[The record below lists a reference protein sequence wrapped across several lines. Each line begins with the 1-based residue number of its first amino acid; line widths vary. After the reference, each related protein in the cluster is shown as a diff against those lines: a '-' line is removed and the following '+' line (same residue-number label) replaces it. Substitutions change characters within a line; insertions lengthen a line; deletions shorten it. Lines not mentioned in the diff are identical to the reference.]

1 MHMTLS
7 KLLRHL
13 GMVLDSLRNI
23 PTVGRASASEQEGV
37 TKHANCVEVSLCD
50 LSTIGY
56 CMKKSLV
63 LFVKYLFIS
72 RYLYCVIQ

>member
-1 MHMTLS
+1 
-7 KLLRHL
+7 
-13 GMVLDSLRNI
+13 MVLRLAEGHSNSGKSPISLK
-23 PTVGRASASEQEGV
+23 AEGV

-56 CMKKSLV
+56 CMKKRLV